1 MESERKN
8 EEFCVVPGID
18 LKTKTHKQK
27 KIDPIFIVKQLN
39 VYMALFILC
48 SSKSQVISPLN
59 NYRKSVWPSLGAA
72 ELRGGLWGVSLLI
85 THGWTLAPGLWS
97 GLSILSKGQTIGL
110 FSFNMAFM
118 SPSC

>member
-8 EEFCVVPGID
+8 EEFCFVPGID
-18 LKTKTHKQK
+18 LKTKT
-27 KIDPIFIVKQLN
+27 KIDPIFIMKQLK

-59 NYRKSVWPSLGAA
+59 NYRKSVRPSLGEA
-72 ELRGGLWGVSLLI
+72 ELRGSLWGVSLLI
-85 THGWTLAPGLWS
+85 TRGWTLAPGLWS